1 MSEKPFV
8 NGTISNPLVCYDDN
22 SSSPLPYSPYKKPYF
37 LYGHKKPFFYMD
49 IICHCTQNKNVRFA
63 FAQIERILFM
73 ILNIRSNIR
82 SNAALCI
89 SIEQIRKNIQKQK
102 QNVSFLIA
110 HLFVQSVSS
119 SSIASL

>member
-8 NGTISNPLVCYDDN
+8 NGTISNPLVCITTIIV
-22 SSSPLPYSPYKKPYF
+22 LPHYHIVHIKNPI
-37 LYGHKKPFFYMD
+37 FYMD